1 MVDAACR
8 IAGKEELYVFSGR
21 HYGRVRF
28 SKGGPEH
35 SLAAGPTLLSK
46 GWNTLPK
53 MGFGTVDT
61 LVPVPGHENQLYVF
75 FGGRYARIKLENYDD
90 SFVNDGARPIT
101 AGWKSLAQAGFDAV
115 DAAMLTPGTK
125 NEMYFFRGLNYVR
138 LDNGTDKLVNKVAP
152 IAQGWPSLVQAGFD
166 CVDAIVPS
174 PSGQDLYYVFRGDQF
189 AVIKVD
195 SSRADTLVSPP
206 KPISAVWKA
215 LEGWV

>member
-8 IAGKEELYVFSGR
+8 IAGKDEIYIFAGR

-61 LVPVPGHENQLYVF
+61 VVPVPGHDDQLYVF
-75 FGGRYARIKLENYDD
+75 FGGRYAKIKLENYDD
-90 SFVNDGARPIT
+90 SFVNDGARPI
-101 AGWKSLAQAGFDAV
+101 ASGWKSLVQAGFDTV

-125 NEMYFFRGLNYVR
+125 NEMYFFRGLHYVR
-138 LDNGTDKLVNKVAP
+138 LDNSTDKIVNKVAP
-152 IAQGWPSLVQAGFD
+152 IAEGWPSLVQAGFD
-166 CVDAIVPS
+166 CVDAIVPNL
-174 PSGQDLYYVFRGDQF
+174 SGQDLYYVFNGDQF

-195 SSRADTLVSPP
+195 SSRRDTLVSPP
-206 KPISAVWKA
+206 KTISSSWQA
-215 LEGWV
+215 LEKWV

>member
-8 IAGKEELYVFSGR
+8 IPGKEEICIFSGR
-21 HYGRVRF
+21 HYGRVKF
-28 SKGGPEH
+28 GHEGPEH
-35 SLAAGPTLLSK
+35 DLAAGPTLLSK

-61 LVPVPGHENQLYVF
+61 VVPVPGHENQLYVF
-75 FGGRYARIKLENYDD
+75 FGGRYAKIKLENYDD
-90 SFVNDGARPIT
+90 GFANDGALPISS
-101 AGWKSLAQAGFDAV
+101 GWKSLVQAGFDTV

-125 NEMYFFRGLNYVR
+125 NDMYFFNGLNYVR
-138 LDNGTDKLVNKVAP
+138 LDNSTDKMVNKVAP

-174 PSGQDLYYVFRGDQF
+174 PTGHDHYYVFRGDQF

-195 SSRADTLVSPP
+195 NNRRDTLVSPP
-206 KPISAVWKA
+206 KSISSAWKA
-215 LEGWV
+215 LDSWV

>member
-8 IAGKEELYVFSGR
+8 IAGKDEIYIFAGR

-61 LVPVPGHENQLYVF
+61 VVPVPGHDDQLYVF
-75 FGGRYARIKLENYDD
+75 FGGRYAKIKLENYDD
-90 SFVNDGARPIT
+90 SFVNDGARPI
-101 AGWKSLAQAGFDAV
+101 ASGWKSLVQAGFDTV

-125 NEMYFFRGLNYVR
+125 NEMYFFRGLHYVR
-138 LDNGTDKLVNKVAP
+138 LDNSTDKIVNKVAP
-152 IAQGWPSLVQAGFD
+152 IAEGWPSPVQAGFD
-166 CVDAIVPS
+166 CVDAIVPNL
-174 PSGQDLYYVFRGDQF
+174 SGQDLYYVFNGDQF

-195 SSRADTLVSPP
+195 SSRRDTLVSPP
-206 KPISAVWKA
+206 KTISSSWQA
-215 LEGWV
+215 LEKWV

>member
-8 IAGKEELYVFSGR
+8 IAGKEEIYIFSGR

-28 SKGGPEH
+28 GQGGPEH
-35 SLAAGPTLLSK
+35 KLAAGPTLLSK

-61 LVPVPGHENQLYVF
+61 IVPVPGHENQLYVF
-75 FGGRYARIKLENYDD
+75 FGGRYAKIKLENYDD
-90 SFVNDGARPIT
+90 SFIKEGAMSI
-101 AGWKSLAQAGFDAV
+101 ASGWKSLVQAGFDTV

-125 NEMYFFRGLNYVR
+125 NEMYFFNGLNYVR
-138 LDNGTDKLVNKVAP
+138 LDNSTDKIVNKVAP

-174 PSGQDLYYVFRGDQF
+174 PGGQDLYYVFRGDQF

-195 SSRADTLVSPP
+195 SNRRDTLISPP
-206 KPISAVWKA
+206 KAISSEWQA

>member
-8 IAGKEELYVFSGR
+8 ISGKQEVYVFSGR

-28 SKGGPEH
+28 SQGGPEH
-35 SLAAGPTLLSK
+35 NLAAGPTLLSK

-61 LVPVPGHENQLYVF
+61 IVPVPGHENQLYVF
-75 FGGRYARIKLENYDD
+75 FGGRYAKIKLENYDD
-90 SFVNDGARPIT
+90 SFVNDGAHPIT
-101 AGWKSLAQAGFDAV
+101 SGWKSLVQAGFDTV

-125 NEMYFFRGLNYVR
+125 NEMYFFNGLNYVR
-138 LDNGTDKLVNKVAP
+138 LDNSTDKMVNKVAP

-166 CVDAIVPS
+166 SVDAIVPS
-174 PSGQDLYYVFRGDQF
+174 PHGQDLYYVFRGDRF

-195 SSRADTLVSPP
+195 SNRHDTLVSPP
-206 KPISAVWKA
+206 KPISSAWKA
-215 LEGWV
+215 LDGWV